1 MNVLIIIWF
10 IAQTVLLFGGYL
22 WAFIARKRSKNPKMA
37 YLTIAVGCFMM
48 AFYFLYFMPRIR
60 KEANQLRN
68 GDLIFVGLPQD
79 YKADSTSMDA
89 AISSATGTDGTLN
102 LIHVA
107 IAEVKADSIWIIDAT
122 IAHGVDRH
130 PLDTFLTDF
139 TLRDGSYPAFIV
151 KRMKGVD
158 ADAAVERA
166 KSYCGRAYDVRFL
179 PDNLELYCS
188 ELVQLSYL
196 DEEGEPIFES
206 EPMNWLAPDGTMPPY
221 WEWLFGKL
229 GMEVPQ
235 GLPGTNP
242 QRMSEDPRLIS
253 VELTDFGK

>member
-1 MNVLIIIWF
+1 MKRIAPII
-10 IAQTVLLFGGYL
+10 AVLLL
-22 WAFIARKRSKNPKMA
+22 
-37 YLTIAVGCFMM
+37 LTGCGQQVNR
-48 AFYFLYFMPRIR
+48 L
-60 KEANQLRN
+60 QN
-68 GDLIFVGLPQD
+68 GDLVFVGLPMD
-79 YKADSTSMDA
+79 YDAETGSMDA
-89 AISSATGTDGTLN
+89 AISSATGREGALN

-107 IAEVKADSIWIIDAT
+107 IAEVQADSVWIIDAT

-139 TLRDGSYPAFIV
+139 TLPDGSYPEFIV
-151 KRMKGVD
+151 KRVKGID

-166 KSYCGRAYDVRFL
+166 KSFCGRAYDVRFL
-179 PDNLELYCS
+179 PDNEDLYCS
-188 ELVQLSYL
+188 ELVQNSYL
-196 DEEGEPIFES
+196 DATGAQVFTS

-242 QRMSEDPRLIS
+242 QRMSESENLEEVPVTITNDRQ
-253 VELTDFGK
+253 